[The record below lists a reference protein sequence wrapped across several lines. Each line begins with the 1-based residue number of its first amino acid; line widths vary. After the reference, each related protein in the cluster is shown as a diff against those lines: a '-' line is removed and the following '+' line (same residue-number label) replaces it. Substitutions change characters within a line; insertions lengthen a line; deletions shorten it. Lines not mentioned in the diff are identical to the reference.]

1 MNSTAIDPNA
11 IATQLARASNF
22 ATGAGASS
30 GSTTTGVKAGSTIT
44 SADFL
49 TLLVAQLKN
58 QDPTQPTDPT
68 AYVTQLV
75 GVNSLEQLVDI
86 NQQLN
91 SLGGTTTPSTTTTP
105 TSGSPAA

>member
-1 MNSTAIDPNA
+1 MNTTAIDPNA
-11 IATQLARASNF
+11 LATQLGRASSYAA
-22 ATGAGASS
+22 ATGTSS
-30 GSTTTGVKAGSTIT
+30 TSTTAATTDASTIT

-91 SLGGTTTPSTTTTP
+91 SLGGTTTSSSSTSS
-105 TSGSPAA
+105 TSGAAAV